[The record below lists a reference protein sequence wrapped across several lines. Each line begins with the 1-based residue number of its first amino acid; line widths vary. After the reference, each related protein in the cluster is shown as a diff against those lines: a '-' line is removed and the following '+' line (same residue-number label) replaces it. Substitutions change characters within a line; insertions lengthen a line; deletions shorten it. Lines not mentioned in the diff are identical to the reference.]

1 MAVNTSYELE
11 DRYRQA
17 SGRVYL
23 SGTQALVR
31 LPLVQHQRDLA
42 AGLRTAGFISG
53 YPGSPLGGYDQAL
66 NAGRQFLA
74 EQDVHFQPGVNE
86 DLAATSVWGTQ
97 HASMMPGM
105 EYDGVFS
112 IWYGKGPGVDRS
124 IDAIKHGA
132 YSGAAAH
139 GGVLVLAGDDH
150 GCRSSTLAHA
160 SDQAFI
166 HCAMPILHPAT
177 VQEYL
182 DYGIY
187 GWAMSR
193 FSGCWIGFKCV
204 TDVIESGASVDV
216 DADRVSVVL
225 PEVEKPPQGLNGF
238 RGSGGQVAEQLL
250 YEHRLP
256 AAQEFVRVNGLDR
269 VVVGGAHRR
278 LGIVT
283 TGKAYLDVRAALD
296 ALGIDERRAVEL
308 GLAVYKVAMPW
319 PLEPTGIVEFAE
331 GCDEVLV
338 IEEKRPIIEEQ
349 LSRLLVN
356 LARRPVLLG
365 KSDER
370 GQRLVPNRGEL
381 EPQMIVK
388 IIADRLNRL
397 VDAPDIAER
406 ARPRVSLT
414 AQPLAVAPSSGGLM
428 RMAAFCSGCPHNTS
442 TRLPEGSFA
451 FGGIGCHGMTAMMPD
466 RPTLAITHMGGEG
479 ALWIGV
485 APFVQT
491 PHVFQNLGDG
501 TYFHSG
507 LLAIRAAVSAG
518 VNITYKILVNGA
530 IAMTGG
536 QDIQGEVTAPEIAR
550 QVAAEGVK
558 KVVVVSDDPKRW
570 RKEPLP
576 KGVTVH
582 HRSELDKLQRQL
594 RDIPGTTAIVYQQE
608 CAAEKRRKRKRG
620 KYPDPAVRVVINERV
635 CEGCGDCSVQS
646 NCISI
651 EPVETEYGRKR
662 RINQSSCNKDY
673 SCVLG
678 YCPSFVTVKGA
689 KLRVSQSK
697 LPPLPADAL
706 AGLTNPAV
714 AASDTPYSVLLAGIG
729 GTGIV
734 TMGALVGMAAHLEG
748 KGVTVLDV
756 AGLAQKNGPVTSHV
770 RVYDNADEVHATR
783 IEAGG
788 ADVVIGADIVVT
800 SGAECI
806 SKVAANRTALV
817 VNDHVAPTAAFARN
831 PDLDLSASPMR
842 RALERAAGGSGDF
855 LPATELAEALTGD
868 SIYTNIML
876 LGYACQ
882 RGLLP
887 VSLEA
892 ITRAVE
898 LNSVAVQANQR
909 AFDWGRLAAVDRG
922 RVEAIAASA
931 VHDVLDEAESEPT
944 LDELVTRRVA
954 DLTEYQNAAYG
965 RHYRAVVDKVRAVEP
980 ERVPGSDELT
990 KAVARY
996 LYKLM
1001 AYKDE
1006 YEVARLMGD
1015 PEFWRGIREQFEGDL
1030 RVEFNIAPQ
1039 IFNLRDP
1046 DTGRAKKYTFGPWM
1060 RYAFAVLAKGK
1071 RLRGTP
1077 FDLFGRTPHRRQER
1091 ALITR
1096 YEATV
1101 NELLTTLDQENHA
1114 IAVEIASIPEHI
1126 RGYDLVKDDHLRD
1139 ARQRESELLEKY
1151 REVSIS

>member
-1 MAVNTSYELE
+1 
-11 DRYRQA
+11 
-17 SGRVYL
+17 
-23 SGTQALVR
+23 
-31 LPLVQHQRDLA
+31 
-42 AGLRTAGFISG
+42 
-53 YPGSPLGGYDQAL
+53 
-66 NAGRQFLA
+66 
-74 EQDVHFQPGVNE
+74 
-86 DLAATSVWGTQ
+86 
-97 HASMMPGM
+97 
-105 EYDGVFS
+105 
-112 IWYGKGPGVDRS
+112 
-124 IDAIKHGA
+124 
-132 YSGAAAH
+132 
-139 GGVLVLAGDDH
+139 
-150 GCRSSTLAHA
+150 
-160 SDQAFI
+160 
-166 HCAMPILHPAT
+166 
-177 VQEYL
+177 
-182 DYGIY
+182 
-187 GWAMSR
+187 
-193 FSGCWIGFKCV
+193 
-204 TDVIESGASVDV
+204 
-216 DADRVSVVL
+216 
-225 PEVEKPPQGLNGF
+225 
-238 RGSGGQVAEQLL
+238 
-250 YEHRLP
+250 
-256 AAQEFVRVNGLDR
+256 
-269 VVVGGAHRR
+269 
-278 LGIVT
+278 
-283 TGKAYLDVRAALD
+283 
-296 ALGIDERRAVEL
+296 
-308 GLAVYKVAMPW
+308 
-319 PLEPTGIVEFAE
+319 
-331 GCDEVLV
+331 
-338 IEEKRPIIEEQ
+338 
-349 LSRLLVN
+349 
-356 LARRPVLLG
+356 
-365 KSDER
+365 
-370 GQRLVPNRGEL
+370 
-381 EPQMIVK
+381 
-388 IIADRLNRL
+388 
-397 VDAPDIAER
+397 
-406 ARPRVSLT
+406 
-414 AQPLAVAPSSGGLM
+414 
-428 RMAAFCSGCPHNTS
+428 
-442 TRLPEGSFA
+442 
-451 FGGIGCHGMTAMMPD
+451 
-466 RPTLAITHMGGEG
+466 
-479 ALWIGV
+479 
-485 APFVQT
+485 
-491 PHVFQNLGDG
+491 
-501 TYFHSG
+501 
-507 LLAIRAAVSAG
+507 
-518 VNITYKILVNGA
+518 
-530 IAMTGG
+530 
-536 QDIQGEVTAPEIAR
+536 
-550 QVAAEGVK
+550 AEGVK

>member
-1 MAVNTSYELE
+1 M
-11 DRYRQA
+11 
-17 SGRVYL
+17 
-23 SGTQALVR
+23 R

-74 EQDVHFQPGVNE
+74 EQDVHFQPGLNE

-105 EYDGVFS
+105 ECDGVFS

-139 GGVLVLAGDDH
+139 GGVLALAGDDH
-150 GCRSSTLAHA
+150 GRRSSTLAHA

-319 PLEPTGIVEFAE
+319 PLEPTGIVEFAQ

-356 LARRPVLLG
+356 LARRPILLG
-365 KSDER
+365 KNDER
-370 GQRLVPNRGEL
+370 GQPLVPNRGEL
-381 EPQMIVK
+381 EPQTIVK
-388 IIADRLNRL
+388 MIADRLNRL

-414 AQPLAVAPSSGGLM
+414 AQPLAMAPSSGGLM

-442 TRLPEGSFA
+442 TRLPEGSVA

-491 PHVFQNLGDG
+491 PHIFQNLGDG

-550 QVAAEGVK
+550 QLAAEGVK
-558 KVVVVSDDPKRW
+558 KIVVVSDDPKRW

-582 HRSELDKLQRQL
+582 HRTELDKLQRQL
-594 RDIPGTTAIVYQQE
+594 RGIPGTTAIVYQQE

-620 KYPDPAVRVVINERV
+620 KYPDPDVRVVINERV

-706 AGLTNPAV
+706 AELTRPAV
-714 AASDTPYSVLLAGIG
+714 APSETPYSVLLAGIG

-734 TMGALVGMAAHLEG
+734 TMGALLGMAAHLEA

-770 RVYDNADEVHATR
+770 RVYDNADDVHATR

-892 ITRAVE
+892 ITRAIE
-898 LNSVAVQANQR
+898 LNGVAVQANQR
-909 AFDWGRLAAVDRG
+909 AFDWGRLGAADRD

-931 VHDVLDEAESEPT
+931 MHDMLDEAEVEPT
-944 LDELVTRRVA
+944 LDELVARRVA

-965 RHYRAVVDKVRAVEP
+965 QHYRAVVDKVRTVEA
-980 ERVPGSDELT
+980 ERVSGSDELA

-1039 IFNLRDP
+1039 IFNPRDP
-1046 DTGRAKKYTFGPWM
+1046 DTGRAKKYAFGPWM

-1071 RLRGTP
+1071 RLRGTG
-1077 FDLFGRTPHRRQER
+1077 FDPFGRTPHRREER

-1101 NELLTTLDQENHA
+1101 NEVLATLDQENHA

-1126 RGYDLVKDDHLRD
+1126 RGYDLVKEDHLRD
-1139 ARQRESELLEKY
+1139 ARQRESELLDKY
-1151 REVSIS
+1151 REVSVS